1 MTAPP
6 FSSATPRFRWRTV
19 AVALLLYGIFLA
31 ACAPASVLAWALT
44 YWTNGVISLEGAQ
57 GSVWRGHAAALVI
70 AGPAGRALRF
80 EGLRWEWVRDL
91 RSASEPAFRVHLDGR
106 PLQGLGRV
114 AFRTRGIRVGDAAFR
129 APASALAAYVPQ
141 LSTVGLSGE
150 LSLVS
155 DEFTFGDNDFGGAA
169 RVQWRN
175 AATALT
181 TGGPLGEYRAIVSGT
196 GTSAQLRIETAGGA
210 LRVEARGA
218 WSPERG
224 LSLEGT
230 AWAVADRRAELSK
243 VLSMVGPERGNGIHR
258 FGFGGNVAMAGPQ

>member
-6 FSSATPRFRWRTV
+6 FSSALPHFRWNTV
-19 AVALLLYGIFLA
+19 AVALLLYGIFLV
-31 ACAPASVLAWALT
+31 ACAPASVLASALT
-44 YWTNGVISLEGAQ
+44 YWTKGVISLEGAQ

-80 EGLRWEWVRDL
+80 EGLRWEWVREL
-91 RSASEPAFRVHLDGR
+91 GSASEPAFRLNLDGR
-106 PLQGLGRV
+106 PLQGLARV
-114 AFRTRGIRVGDAAFR
+114 AFGTRGIRVGDAAFT

-141 LSTVGLSGE
+141 LSTAGLSGE
-150 LSLVS
+150 LSLAS

-169 RVQWRN
+169 SVQWRN

-196 GTSAQLRIETAGGA
+196 GAGAELRIETVDGA

-218 WSPERG
+218 WSPKRG
-224 LSLEGT
+224 LSLDGI

-243 VLSMVGPERGNGIHR
+243 VLSMVGPERENGVHR
-258 FGFGGNVAMAGPQ
+258 LGFGGDRSMANPR